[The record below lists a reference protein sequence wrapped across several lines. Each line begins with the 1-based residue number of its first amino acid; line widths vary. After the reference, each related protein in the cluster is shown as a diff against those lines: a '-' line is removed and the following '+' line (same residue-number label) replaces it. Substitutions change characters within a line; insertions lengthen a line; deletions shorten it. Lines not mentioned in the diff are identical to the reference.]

1 VSSLKYTPW
10 LGGRWPDGGGVSL
23 KWPESER
30 IDKNDYEEGQNRERG
45 EKCSSMCS
53 S

>member
-1 VSSLKYTPW
+1 MGW
-10 LGGRWPDGGGVSL
+10 AGDGLMVVGLAS

-30 IDKNDYEEGQNRERG
+30 IDKNDYEEGQNREIG